1 MKTLDKPLTASVFS
15 LGKCDPSA
23 TEALFPADALVIVIQ
38 EGSGVGEVPPLL
50 RWDRY
55 DVPEIESLPIIRRRA
70 EKAYS
75 ESVGPSVL
83 GINVSV

>member
-1 MKTLDKPLTASVFS
+1 MKTLDKALSASAFS
-15 LGKCDPSA
+15 LGKYAPSA
-23 TEALFPADALVIVIQ
+23 AEALLPADALVIVIQ
-38 EGSGVGEVPPLL
+38 EGSGIGEVPPFP

-55 DVPEIESLPIIRRRA
+55 EVPEIEALPIIRRRA

-75 ESVGPSVL
+75 GSAGPSVA

>member
-15 LGKCDPSA
+15 LGNAGASA
-23 TEALFPADALVIVIQ
+23 AEALLPADALVIVIQ
-38 EGSGVGEVPPLL
+38 EGSGVLGTPPLP

-55 DVPEIESLPIIRRRA
+55 DVPELESLSVIRRRA

-75 ESVGPSVL
+75 GSAGPSVL
-83 GINVSV
+83 GINVSG